1 MIYSA
6 KSGSEGSGRS
16 VGTKSRV
23 WFSYEKGEAN
33 RPSRGLVSNSS
44 LSRPSRFLI
53 KLKLCAVERVPET
66 STAQGI
72 LLKQYST
79 MGFETS
85 IGMD

>member
-1 MIYSA
+1 
-6 KSGSEGSGRS
+6 
-16 VGTKSRV
+16 
-23 WFSYEKGEAN
+23 
-33 RPSRGLVSNSS
+33 
-44 LSRPSRFLI
+44 
-53 KLKLCAVERVPET
+53 VERVPET